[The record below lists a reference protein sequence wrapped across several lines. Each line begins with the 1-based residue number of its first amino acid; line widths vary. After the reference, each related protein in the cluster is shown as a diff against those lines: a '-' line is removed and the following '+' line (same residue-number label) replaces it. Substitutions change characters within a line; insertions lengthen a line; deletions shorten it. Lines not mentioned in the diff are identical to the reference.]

1 MQPPTLPLWIA
12 GLVYYLFGRDGRPY
26 RMLGWI
32 YVILFLVFLIQN
44 ARFYFLAPAYP
55 MLFTAGATAAERFV
69 RRRSWSWIK
78 PAYGIVLAVSGLVVA
93 PLTVVPALPAETLAG
108 ITGAAGG
115 NADVQIET
123 RKVTQLPQ
131 NFANRFGW
139 KQMTATVGGVYHGL
153 PADQRAEA
161 CILTGN
167 YGEAGAIDFFGL
179 PQGLP
184 NAISGYN
191 SYFIWG
197 PGDRTGEVVIS
208 IGVPREVL
216 AEEFGK
222 TEQRVTVRCEYCMP
236 DENDLPVFVNQG
248 PRRPLSEAWTTFKHY
263 D

>member
-1 MQPPTLPLWIA
+1 MADARIFCELRREGRPFVARRVPRGADRNHAAADVATVDCRSRLL
-12 GLVYYLFGRDGRPY
+12 LFGRDGRPY

-55 MLFTAGATAAERFV
+55 MLFAAGATAAERFV

-78 PAYGIVLAVSGLVVA
+78 PAYVIVLAVSGLVVA

-108 ITGAAGG
+108 IAGAAGG
-115 NADVQIET
+115 NAGVQIET
-123 RKVTQLPQ
+123 RKVAQLPQ
-131 NFANRFGW
+131 NFADRFGW

-167 YGEAGAIDFFGL
+167 YGAAGAIDFFGP

-184 NAISGYN
+184 NAISGHN
-191 SYFIWG
+191 S
-197 PGDRTGEVVIS
+197 
-208 IGVPREVL
+208 
-216 AEEFGK
+216 
-222 TEQRVTVRCEYCMP
+222 
-236 DENDLPVFVNQG
+236 
-248 PRRPLSEAWTTFKHY
+248 
-263 D
+263 